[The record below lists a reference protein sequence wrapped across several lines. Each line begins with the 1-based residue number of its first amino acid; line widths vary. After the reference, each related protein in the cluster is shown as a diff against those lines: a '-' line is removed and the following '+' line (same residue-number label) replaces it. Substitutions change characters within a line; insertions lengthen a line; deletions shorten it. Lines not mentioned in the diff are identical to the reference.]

1 MTAHAALRVSGQ
13 PEVSRPAP
21 GRVSRRARR
30 QMQAGEPEAAPPE
43 AAPDVAPEPA
53 PEKPRRTW
61 RTVLAG
67 AESLMMVAGTI
78 AAAAVLFGAW
88 QSSLDD
94 PRVVPGLTLAGE
106 PIGGLSPGEVEAVA
120 VSASARTLDRTLTL
134 EAGPVSTTTT
144 ARALGAVPSP
154 DAVVE
159 QALAHG
165 RSGDLIADL
174 QARAR
179 AREGDVDLRVGMRF
193 DEQKALEQLLAIGP
207 AVDTMS
213 LPMRLDLEGRK
224 VLPATRGTALLPYDS
239 LSSVAIGLAS
249 GSDHIELAIAHK
261 PPVADPLAQMLEE
274 RGLDGL
280 DVGVVLGSF
289 STPYSMEADM
299 ADRTFNLKV
308 GAAAL
313 DGHVIMPGETFSFNA
328 VVGDR
333 GAENGYRWAGGI
345 SGGQIVD
352 VVGGGICQVASTVF
366 GAAFFAGL
374 DIVDARPHSRPSNY
388 VDMGLDATVVWD
400 SVDLKLRNPFD
411 FPIVIHMTVSQGQVK
426 GEILGPQRPYQVA
439 FERTLLEAR
448 PFETVVR
455 DDPRLRLGAR
465 VVAQRGM
472 RGFKLQR
479 VRKLY
484 RGGEVERE
492 DTWELNY
499 PATREIVRIGSNPNG
514 EQPPEQPLA
523 RLREPAASM
532 RIMQ

>member
-1 MTAHAALRVSGQ
+1 
-13 PEVSRPAP
+13 
-21 GRVSRRARR
+21 
-30 QMQAGEPEAAPPE
+30 
-43 AAPDVAPEPA
+43 
-53 PEKPRRTW
+53 
-61 RTVLAG
+61 VLAG
-67 AESLMMVAGTI
+67 GESLAMLAGTV
-78 AAAAVLFGAW
+78 AAAVMLIGAW

-94 PRVVPGLTLAGE
+94 ERVVPGLNLAGE
-106 PIGGLSPGEVEAVA
+106 AIGGLSRDEVEAVA
-120 VSASARTLDRTLTL
+120 VSASNRTLDRTLTL
-134 EAGPVSTTTT
+134 AAGPVSTSTT
-144 ARALGAVPSP
+144 ARALGAVPNPES
-154 DAVVE
+154 VIE
-159 QALAHG
+159 QALAYG

-174 QARAR
+174 QARTR
-179 AREGDVDLRVGMRF
+179 ARTGSVDLRVGMRF
-193 DEQKALEQLLAIGP
+193 DERRALSQLLELGP

-213 LPMRLDLEGRK
+213 LPTRLDLEARK
-224 VLPATRGTALLPYDS
+224 VLPATHGTALLPYDS

-249 GSDHIELAIAHK
+249 GSDQIDLAIAHK
-261 PPVADPLAQMLEE
+261 PAVADPLAEMLAQHQ
-274 RGLDGL
+274 LDGL

-289 STPYSMEADM
+289 TTPYSMEADS

-308 GAAAL
+308 GAEAL
-313 DGHVIMPGETFSFNA
+313 DGHVLMPGETFSFNA
-328 VVGDR
+328 VVGER
-333 GAENGYRWAGGI
+333 GAENGYRWGGGI

-374 DIVDARPHSRPSNY
+374 EIVDARPHSRPSAY

-400 SVDLKLRNPFD
+400 SVDLVLRNPFE
-411 FPIVIHMTVSQGQVK
+411 FPIVIHMTVSQGQAK
-426 GEILGPQRPYQVA
+426 AEILGPQRPYQVA
-439 FERTLLEAR
+439 FERTLLEAK

-455 DDPRLRLGAR
+455 DDPQLRSGAR

-492 DTWELNY
+492 ESWELNY
-499 PATREIVRIGSNPNG
+499 PATREIIRIGSNPSG
-514 EQPPEQPLA
+514 VLPPEQPLA